1 MAGFLEDIMPTF
13 PFAVEAS
20 RMNDPRLWFGP
31 KRLGFGITPR
41 TREGWLITLAL
52 VLAVITAK
60 QMM

>member
-1 MAGFLEDIMPTF
+1 
-13 PFAVEAS
+13 
-20 RMNDPRLWFGP
+20 MNDPRLWFGP